1 MLSSELTSYFRYF
14 IYFLVIIVA
23 IVIVFFIIVLV
34 KNIIYKK
41 KIKKLYD
48 VKIPRGFGIKK
59 NRTEYDGIY
68 KLEYPKW
75 LYSNKDGSRNKVR
88 KENDLIYYPCNLYF
102 KEFTITTKYP
112 DEMIELIHSF
122 REKLG
127 DNIIKKNEEE
137 KRKYNIVKKKNEI
150 YFKNNEIQTLIDN
163 FRDEPSKFEEFC
175 ADLYRKMNYTVKVTP
190 KVNDGGYDLILHKNN
205 EKSIVECKCY
215 ALRHSIGRPLIQK
228 LVGANQQAQADR
240 MIFITTSYFTDEAV
254 EYAKE
259 VSVELIN
266 GENLMKCI
274 KDVYKDDSKN
284 NIEIKREDWEL
295 NISDIRKLYP
305 PDVEI

>member
-1 MLSSELTSYFRYF
+1 MLSSELTSYFKYF
-14 IYFLVIIVA
+14 MYFLAIVVAIIIV
-23 IVIVFFIIVLV
+23 VFIIIFI

-48 VKIPRGFGIKK
+48 IKIPRGFGIKK
-59 NRTEYDGIY
+59 NRTEYDGVY

-75 LYSNKDGSRNKVR
+75 LYSNKDGSKNKVR

-112 DEMIELIHSF
+112 DEMIELVRAF

-127 DNIIKKNEEE
+127 NNAIKKNEEE
-137 KRKYNIVKKKNEI
+137 RRKYNIVKKKNEI

-163 FRDEPSKFEEFC
+163 FRDDPTKFEEFC

-190 KVNDGGYDLILHKNN
+190 RVNDGGYDLILHKNT
-205 EKSIVECKCY
+205 EKSIVECKCF
-215 ALRHSIGRPLIQK
+215 ALRHGVGRPLIQK

-240 MIFITTSYFTDEAV
+240 MIFITTSYFTDEAI
-254 EYAKE
+254 EFAKE

-266 GENLMKCI
+266 GENLMKSI
-274 KDVYKDDSKN
+274 KDVYQEDSKN
-284 NIEIKREDWEL
+284 NTEIKREDWEL
-295 NISDIRKLYP
+295 NIDDLKKYYP